1 MRSRT
6 VLAPP
11 HPSAVL
17 QKVDRKGMW
26 GCNRT
31 VTQMPTITR
40 TRTKTSLPFLHV
52 PASETSQLFPP
63 PPSQPHTPALLGAG
77 GGAPLGAMPHTPAPG
92 SAGGGAR
99 RRMVASPTCKGRK
112 CCFFFFVAGG
122 VVCVPF
128 IYCLAWLFGLY
139 EPDCGSGL
147 YRIYVGEMFR
157 LLVSFSVG
165 PSVW

>member
-17 QKVDRKGMW
+17 QNVDRKGMW
-26 GCNRT
+26 GCDRT

-40 TRTKTSLPFLHV
+40 TRTKPSLPFLHV

-77 GGAPLGAMPHTPAPG
+77 GGAPLDAMPHTPAPG
-92 SAGGGAR
+92 SAGGGAHR
-99 RRMVASPTCKGRK
+99 ITVASPTCKGRK
-112 CCFFFFVAGG
+112 CCVFFFFCGG
-122 VVCVPF
+122 GGGRMCHIQREKMLCFFFFFFFSGGGRMCFLYLLSRVVV
-128 IYCLAWLFGLY
+128 
-139 EPDCGSGL
+139 
-147 YRIYVGEMFR
+147 RV
-157 LLVSFSVG
+157 V
-165 PSVW
+165 